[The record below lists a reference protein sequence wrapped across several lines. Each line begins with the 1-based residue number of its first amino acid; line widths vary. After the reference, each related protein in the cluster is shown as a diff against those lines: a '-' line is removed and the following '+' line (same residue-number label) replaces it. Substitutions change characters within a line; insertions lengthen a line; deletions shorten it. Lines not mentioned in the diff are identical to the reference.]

1 MEVDLLAF
9 TLIPGVRHSEWASRA
24 GAKKKDPRCINAHLA
39 PSKG

>member
-24 GAKKKDPRCINAHLA
+24 GAKKKDPPCINAHLA